1 MRVFRQKICPKTLI
15 PFRGAFELFDCAL
28 WRQKM
33 GFAKGSIWL
42 SPAQD
47 IPMLLQVLH
56 AQFITHDQL
65 RQFAR
70 LRGYELNDGSFN
82 WRVRRL
88 VENGLLE
95 RHSVRA
101 VTPKLIYSI
110 TNVGK
115 LMLADH
121 FPVMDSRRHK
131 DAASHVNLIHS
142 LELNRLH
149 LSLAEQG
156 VLVDWESEMTIRA
169 KNELTSGGYVKNY
182 DAVVT
187 VNLRSRQISFALE
200 YERSPKK
207 PRTYARIRS
216 VLEQEDKDKVSRFLY
231 IVPEEKLAWLLLDCF
246 YETTAAIYIGL
257 SPDFM
262 ASFLTMEVFEAASS
276 RTTMMIVIR

>member
-115 LMLADH
+115 LTPII
-121 FPVMDSRRHK
+121 FR
-131 DAASHVNLIHS
+131 
-142 LELNRLH
+142 
-149 LSLAEQG
+149 
-156 VLVDWESEMTIRA
+156 
-169 KNELTSGGYVKNY
+169 
-182 DAVVT
+182 
-187 VNLRSRQISFALE
+187 
-200 YERSPKK
+200 
-207 PRTYARIRS
+207 
-216 VLEQEDKDKVSRFLY
+216 
-231 IVPEEKLAWLLLDCF
+231 
-246 YETTAAIYIGL
+246 
-257 SPDFM
+257 
-262 ASFLTMEVFEAASS
+262 
-276 RTTMMIVIR
+276 